1 MSTEPTTQPTQ
12 TPAAQA
18 GASFA
23 KIAPVLFGFFIMG
36 FVDVIGIATSNVK
49 ANFDFLKNND
59 TLTNL
64 LPMAVFFW
72 FLVCSVPTS
81 MLMNKIGR
89 KNTVLVSLVV
99 TFVAML
105 LPLAGNSFAL
115 FMIAF
120 ALLGI
125 GNAIIQVSL
134 NPLLTNVVSGERLTS
149 SLNYGQFIKAIAS
162 FLGPII
168 ASIAAAQL
176 GGWKMIFPIFAACTL
191 ISGLWLIFTQI
202 KREVPEGKP
211 STFGECFA
219 LLGDKSILLFF
230 FGILCVVGVDVGMN
244 VTMPKFLVERCDL
257 ALNPPDGTHMGIFEP
272 FAQVLGFQEFKYAG
286 LIGSL
291 YFIGRTI
298 GAFVGASLLLKV
310 SPKKFFIVSMIIAI
324 VAAVAMLPMQG
335 SSLAIRIMVF
345 VIGFTIASIFG
356 VIFGAA
362 LQRLPA
368 KANEISGLM
377 IMGVFGG
384 GLFSFLMG
392 SASDLFGGQRG
403 AVYILLACMA
413 YLLIL
418 SFTVKEK
425 KAQ

>member
-18 GASFA
+18 GASFS

-36 FVDVIGIATSNVK
+36 FCDVIGIATSKVK
-49 ANFDFLKNND
+49 ESFQLSD
-59 TLTNL
+59 TVANL
-64 LPMAVFFW
+64 LPVALFFW

-89 KNTVLVSLVV
+89 KNTVLVSLVI
-99 TFVAML
+99 TIVAML
-105 LPLAGNSFAL
+105 LPLAGNSFGL
-115 FMIAF
+115 FLVAF
-120 ALLGI
+120 ALIGI

-134 NPLLTNVVSGERLTS
+134 NPLLTNVVRGDRLTS

-162 FLGPII
+162 FLIPIVAI
-168 ASIAAAQL
+168 FAAAKL

-191 ISGLWLIFTQI
+191 ISALWLVLTQI
-202 KREVPEGKP
+202 NREIPEGKP

-219 LLGDKSILLFF
+219 LLRDTPILLFF

-244 VTMPKFLVERCDL
+244 VTMPKFIGARCLLPID
-257 ALNPPDGTHMGIFEP
+257 PPAGASMGVFEP
-272 FAQVLGFQEFKYAG
+272 FAQVLGFQAFKYAG

-298 GAFVGASLLLKV
+298 GAFVGASLLLKGV
-310 SPKKFFIVSMIIAI
+310 SPKKFFIISMIITI
-324 VAAVAMLPMQG
+324 AATVAMLPMG
-335 SSLAIRIMVF
+335 SSLAIRVMVF
-345 VIGFTIASIFG
+345 IIGFAVASIFG

-377 IMGVFGG
+377 IMGVSGG
-384 GLFSFLMG
+384 ALFPWLMG
-392 SASDLFGGQRG
+392 RASDLFGGQSG
-403 AVYILLACMA
+403 AVYVLLACMA

-418 SFTVKEK
+418 AFTVKEK
-425 KAQ
+425 KA

>member
-1 MSTEPTTQPTQ
+1 
-12 TPAAQA
+12 
-18 GASFA
+18 
-23 KIAPVLFGFFIMG
+23 MG
-36 FVDVIGIATSNVK
+36 FVDLVGFATNSVK
-49 ANFDFLKNND
+49 DDIPFLKNND
-59 TLTNL
+59 TLTNM

-72 FLVCSVPTS
+72 FLVCSIPTS

-89 KNTVLVSLVV
+89 KNTVLVSLAI

-105 LPLAGNSFAL
+105 IPLAGSSFAL
-115 FMIAF
+115 FMLAF

-162 FLGPII
+162 FLIPIVG
-168 ASIAAAQL
+168 SIAAAQL

-191 ISGLWLIFTQI
+191 ISGIWLVLTQI
-202 KREVPEGKP
+202 NRETTVGKP
-211 STFGECFA
+211 STFAECFA
-219 LLGDKSILLFF
+219 LLRDKPILLFF

-244 VTMPKFLVERCDL
+244 VTMPKFLVERFKDIL
-257 ALNPPDGTHMGIFEP
+257 VLNPPKGTDMGVFEP
-272 FAQVLGFQEFKYAG
+272 FAQVLGFQTFKYAS

-291 YFIGRTI
+291 YFLGRTI
-298 GAFVGASLLLKV
+298 GAFVGASLLLKGV
-310 SPKKFFIVSMIIAI
+310 SPKKFFIISMIITI
-324 VAAVAMLPMQG
+324 AATVAMLPMD
-335 SSLAIRIMVF
+335 SLLAVRIMIF
-345 VIGFTIASIFG
+345 IIGFAVASIFG

-384 GLFSFLMG
+384 GLFSQLMG
-392 SASDLFGGQRG
+392 LASDLFHGQRG
-403 AVYILLACMA
+403 AVYILLACMV
-413 YLLIL
+413 YLFIL
-418 SFTVKEK
+418 AFTVKEK
-425 KAQ
+425 KA